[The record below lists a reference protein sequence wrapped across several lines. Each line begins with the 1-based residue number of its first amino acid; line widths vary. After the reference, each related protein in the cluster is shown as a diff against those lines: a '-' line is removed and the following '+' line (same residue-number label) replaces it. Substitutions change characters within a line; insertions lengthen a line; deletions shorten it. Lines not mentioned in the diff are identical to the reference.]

1 MKDWLFGF
9 LEDAG
14 VAEVIYAEDA
24 GVVTID
30 KRPRCPHCGGVLGYE
45 AHEVRHCKDCERTYH
60 RTCYWHHPC
69 QEVRP

>member
-30 KRPRCPHCGGVLGYE
+30 KRERCPHCGGVLSGD
-45 AHEVRHCKDCERTYH
+45 VRSCEDCERSYH
-60 RTCYWHHPC
+60 RACFWHHPC
-69 QEVRP
+69 KEVQA